1 MTRKKAT
8 LKPPKNIEEALTRL
22 ETLVVDLETGE
33 LGLDDA
39 LQQFEQGI
47 TLTRYCQDTLTQAEL
62 KIQQLIESN
71 TTAQLKDVPNNEI

>member
-1 MTRKKAT
+1 MARKKAIP
-8 LKPPKNIEEALTRL
+8 KPPKNIEEALKQL

-62 KIQQLIESN
+62 KIQQLTESS
-71 TTAQLKDVPNNEI
+71 TSAQLKDVSNNEA

>member
-8 LKPPKNIEEALTRL
+8 PKPPKNIEEALKRL

-33 LGLDDA
+33 LRLDDA

-71 TTAQLKDVPNNEI
+71 TTAQLKDVPNNET

>member
-8 LKPPKNIEEALTRL
+8 PKPPKNIEEALTRL